1 MQTVGDTEWILRAVG
16 AGLPGALAVFAVERP
31 GTAPAGPRLLLAGAN
46 DAYMCLFDAD
56 VPVVGAVVESVL
68 PGNDPQVR
76 RIVEG
81 VVDGDAFTA
90 ESWAI
95 PAPAGTYSTGVAY
108 CDWSIRRV
116 DVFGTEA
123 VVLLVT
129 DATRRTES
137 SLSMAEEVVR
147 LRDLAAPGLGR
158 AQRT

>member
-1 MQTVGDTEWILRAVG
+1 MQTVGDCDWILRAVG
-16 AGLPGALAVFAVERP
+16 AGLPGALAVFAVDRRGP
-31 GTAPAGPRLLLAGAN
+31 GRGAECLVLVGAN
-46 DAYMCLFDAD
+46 DAYMCLFDSHA
-56 VPVVGAVVESVL
+56 PVVGSRVGAVL

-81 VVDGDAFTA
+81 VVDGDAFTT

-116 DVFGTEA
+116 DAFGTEA